1 MRELGL
7 FEEVHCSAI
16 FNLFFRVG
24 IQISE
29 NINQHGMKQ
38 ICSTEQ
44 GAQDELN
51 VQFKS
56 EGDLNLAV
64 KLCCILL

>member
-1 MRELGL
+1 
-7 FEEVHCSAI
+7 
-16 FNLFFRVG
+16 
-24 IQISE
+24 
-29 NINQHGMKQ
+29 MKQ

>member
-1 MRELGL
+1 MTELGL
-7 FEEVHCSAI
+7 FEEVHCNAI
-16 FNLFFRVG
+16 FNLFLRAG

-29 NINQHGMKQ
+29 NINQCGIKQ

-51 VQFKS
+51 VQFKY
-56 EGDLNLAV
+56 EGSSNVAV
-64 KLCCILL
+64 KPCCILL

>member
-1 MRELGL
+1 MTELGL
-7 FEEVHCSAI
+7 CEEVYCNAI
-16 FNLFFRVG
+16 SNPFFRAG

-29 NINQHGMKQ
+29 NINQCGRKQ

-51 VQFKS
+51 VQFKY
-56 EGDLNLAV
+56 EGNLNLAV